1 MKRRLRTLNAQ
12 NEMSLLRITLRRR
25 RRTSTTHRNTSLT
38 RTMRRHCG
46 LWVSLTTNINY
57 KHVTTVI
64 STLPFTEELERK
76 EKEAEKKRQEKR
88 SKALHEAA
96 LKALKKKRKTAQDT
110 PVQSQDV
117 QDTPEKS
124 DEQSG
129 SQVSL
134 RISYFIAKK
143 SLSAIFTRSSMR
155 NASRATSQI

>member
-1 MKRRLRTLNAQ
+1 M
-12 NEMSLLRITLRRR
+12 
-25 RRTSTTHRNTSLT
+25 
-38 RTMRRHCG
+38 
-46 LWVSLTTNINY
+46 
-57 KHVTTVI
+57 TTVT
-64 STLPFTEELERK
+64 SSLPFTEELERK
-76 EKEAEKKRQEKR
+76 EKEAEQKRQEKR
-88 SKALHEAA
+88 SKALREAA

>member
-46 LWVSLTTNINY
+46 LWVSLTTNTNY
-57 KHVTTVI
+57 KHVTAIT

-88 SKALHEAA
+88 SKALHDAA

-134 RISYFIAKK
+134 RISFSIAKK

>member
-1 MKRRLRTLNAQ
+1 
-12 NEMSLLRITLRRR
+12 MSLPKITPRRR
-25 RRTSTTHRNTSLT
+25 RMTSKTHRSTGLT

-46 LWVSLTTNINY
+46 PWVSLTTHINHKINCNSY
-57 KHVTTVI
+57 Q
-64 STLPFTEELERK
+64 LPSFTEELERK
-76 EKEAEKKRQEKR
+76 EKEAEQKRQEKR
-88 SKALHEAA
+88 TKALREAA
-96 LKALKKKRKTAQDT
+96 LKALKKKRKAAQDT
-110 PVQSQDV
+110 PEQSQDV

-134 RISYFIAKK
+134 RFSYLRHQK